1 MSDFRG
7 GLTDYI
13 SETFKLEDEILKD
26 IIKQQVL
33 ASGPMMNIGPDQGKL
48 IELLIKIH
56 KPQRALEIGSYFG
69 YSAVWLARALKAN
82 VSQSSLLGRVAKRT
96 SSRLRRTNDRNVSS
110 IHEDHEDDEN
120 AEIGVRQQCLLT
132 CLEKSSKQVPIIK
145 ENLEKAGL
153 NSITEVIE
161 GDALDFLKKQT
172 ANSFDFIFVDADK
185 ASYPHYFTFAE
196 KILRSGGLFLVDN
209 VLGLYNSEVLDLVNN
224 DPRILAIRKF
234 NEMLA
239 ASEIFDSTIVNIQ
252 SGLAIAVKK

>member
-7 GLTDYI
+7 GVTDYI

-26 IIKQQVL
+26 IIKQQTL

-56 KPQRALEIGSYFG
+56 KPQRVLEIGSYFG
-69 YSAVWLARALKAN
+69 YSAVWLARALKSNLVKAGEN
-82 VSQSSLLGRVAKRT
+82 VEIEDYEQASGGRVAERT
-96 SSRLRRTNDRNVSS
+96 SSR
-110 IHEDHEDDEN
+110 
-120 AEIGVRQQCLLT
+120 QYPLLT
-132 CLEKSSKQVPIIK
+132 CLEKSNKQINIIK
-145 ENLEKAGL
+145 TNLEKAQL
-153 NSITEVIE
+153 NSITEVLE
-161 GDALDFLKKQT
+161 GDAFDFLKKQ
-172 ANSFDFIFVDADK
+172 AVDSFDLIFIDADK

-196 KILRSGGLFLVDN
+196 KILRSGGLLLVDN
-209 VLGLYNSEVLDLVNN
+209 VLGLYDSEVLDLANN

-239 ASEIFDSTIVNIQ
+239 GSEIFDSTILNIQ

>member
-7 GLTDYI
+7 GVIDYI

-26 IIKQQVL
+26 IIKQQSS

-56 KPQRALEIGSYFG
+56 KPQRVLEIGSYFG
-69 YSAVWLARALKAN
+69 YSAVWLARALKSNLVKAGKN
-82 VSQSSLLGRVAKRT
+82 AGIEDCEQAPGGRVAERI
-96 SSRLRRTNDRNVSS
+96 SSM
-110 IHEDHEDDEN
+110 
-120 AEIGVRQQCLLT
+120 QYPLLT

-145 ENLEKAGL
+145 DNLEKAGL
-153 NSITEVIE
+153 SSIAEVLE
-161 GDALDFLKKQT
+161 GDALDFLKRQSVD
-172 ANSFDFIFVDADK
+172 SFDLIFIDADK

-196 KILRSGGLFLVDN
+196 KILRSGGLLLVDN
-209 VLGLYNSEVLDLVNN
+209 VLGLYDSEVLDLANN

-239 ASEIFDSTIVNIQ
+239 ASEIFDSTILSIQ

>member
-7 GLTDYI
+7 GVADYI

-26 IIKQQVL
+26 IIKQQSS

-56 KPQRALEIGSYFG
+56 KPQRVLEIGSYFG
-69 YSAVWLARALKAN
+69 YSAVWLARALKSNLVKA
-82 VSQSSLLGRVAKRT
+82 GK
-96 SSRLRRTNDRNVSS
+96 
-110 IHEDHEDDEN
+110 N
-120 AEIGVRQQCLLT
+120 AGIGVSVHALLT

-145 ENLEKAGL
+145 DNLEKAGL
-153 NSITEVIE
+153 SSITEVLE
-161 GDALDFLKKQT
+161 GDALDFLKKQ
-172 ANSFDFIFVDADK
+172 AVDSFDLIFIDADK
-185 ASYPHYFTFAE
+185 VNYPHYFTFAE
-196 KILRSGGLFLVDN
+196 KILRSGGLLLVDN
-209 VLGLYNSEVLDLVNN
+209 VLGLYNSEVLDLANN

-239 ASEIFDSTIVNIQ
+239 ASETFDSTILSIQ

>member
-7 GLTDYI
+7 GVADYI

-26 IIKQQVL
+26 IIKQQSL

-56 KPQRALEIGSYFG
+56 KPQRVLEIGSYFG

-82 VSQSSLLGRVAKRT
+82 VSQAGE
-96 SSRLRRTNDRNVSS
+96 NV
-110 IHEDHEDDEN
+110 
-120 AEIGVRQQCLLT
+120 EIGVSVHALLT
-132 CLEKSSKQVPIIK
+132 CLEKSSKQIPIIK
-145 ENLEKAGL
+145 DNLEKAGL
-153 NSITEVIE
+153 SSITEVFE
-161 GDALDFLKKQT
+161 GDALDFLTRQSVD
-172 ANSFDFIFVDADK
+172 SFDLIFIDADK
-185 ASYPHYFTFAE
+185 ANYPHYFTFAE
-196 KILRSGGLFLVDN
+196 KILRSGGLLLVDN
-209 VLGLYNSEVLDLVNN
+209 VLGLYNSEVLDLANN

-239 ASEIFDSTIVNIQ
+239 ASEIFDSTILSIQ

>member
-7 GLTDYI
+7 GVTDYI

-26 IIKQQVL
+26 IIKQQSS

-69 YSAVWLARALKAN
+69 YSAVWLARALKSNLVKAGEN
-82 VSQSSLLGRVAKRT
+82 AEIEDCEQAQDGYVAERT
-96 SSRLRRTNDRNVSS
+96 SSR
-110 IHEDHEDDEN
+110 
-120 AEIGVRQQCLLT
+120 QYPLLT
-132 CLEKSSKQVPIIK
+132 CLEKSSKQIPIIK
-145 ENLEKAGL
+145 DNLEKAGL
-153 NSITEVIE
+153 SSIAEVLE
-161 GDALDFLKKQT
+161 GDAFDFLKKQ
-172 ANSFDFIFVDADK
+172 AVDSFDLIFIDADK
-185 ASYPHYFTFAE
+185 ANYPHYFTFAE
-196 KILRSGGLFLVDN
+196 KILRSGGLLLVDN
-209 VLGLYNSEVLDLVNN
+209 VLGLYNSEVLDLANN

-239 ASEIFDSTIVNIQ
+239 GSEIFDSTILSIQ

>member
-7 GLTDYI
+7 GVADYI

-26 IIKQQVL
+26 IIKQQSS

-56 KPQRALEIGSYFG
+56 KPQRVLEIGSYFG

-82 VSQSSLLGRVAKRT
+82 VSQACK
-96 SSRLRRTNDRNVSS
+96 
-110 IHEDHEDDEN
+110 N
-120 AEIGVRQQCLLT
+120 AEIGVSVHALLT

-145 ENLEKAGL
+145 DNLEKAGL
-153 NSITEVIE
+153 SSITEVLE
-161 GDALDFLKKQT
+161 GDALDFLKKQ
-172 ANSFDFIFVDADK
+172 AVDSFDLIFIDADK

-196 KILRSGGLFLVDN
+196 KILRSGGLLLVDN
-209 VLGLYNSEVLDLVNN
+209 VLGLYNSEVLDLANN

-239 ASEIFDSTIVNIQ
+239 GSDAFDSTILSIQ

>member
-7 GLTDYI
+7 GVTDYI

-26 IIKQQVL
+26 IIKQQSS

-56 KPQRALEIGSYFG
+56 KPQRVLEIGSYFG
-69 YSAVWLARALKAN
+69 YSAVWLARALKSNLVKAGEN
-82 VSQSSLLGRVAKRT
+82 KEIEDCEQSRDGRVAERT
-96 SSRLRRTNDRNVSS
+96 SSR
-110 IHEDHEDDEN
+110 
-120 AEIGVRQQCLLT
+120 QYPLLT
-132 CLEKSSKQVPIIK
+132 CLEKSSKQIDIIK
-145 ENLEKAGL
+145 TNLEKAQL
-153 NSITEVIE
+153 NSIAEVLE
-161 GDALDFLKKQT
+161 GDALDFLKKQ
-172 ANSFDFIFVDADK
+172 AVDSFDLIFIDADK

-196 KILRSGGLFLVDN
+196 KILRSGGLLLVDN
-209 VLGLYNSEVLDLVNN
+209 VLGLYNSEVLDLANN

-239 ASEIFDSTIVNIQ
+239 GSDAFDSTILSIQ

>member
-7 GLTDYI
+7 GVADYI

-26 IIKQQVL
+26 IIKQQSS

-56 KPQRALEIGSYFG
+56 KPQRVLEIGSYFG
-69 YSAVWLARALKAN
+69 YSAVWLARALKSNLVKA
-82 VSQSSLLGRVAKRT
+82 G
-96 SSRLRRTNDRNVSS
+96 
-110 IHEDHEDDEN
+110 EN
-120 AEIGVRQQCLLT
+120 AEIGDCEQTPSGRVAERTSSRQYPLLT

-145 ENLEKAGL
+145 DNLEKAGL
-153 NSITEVIE
+153 SSITEVLE
-161 GDALDFLKKQT
+161 GDALDFLKKQ
-172 ANSFDFIFVDADK
+172 AVDSFDLIFIDADK

-196 KILRSGGLFLVDN
+196 KILRSGGLLLVDN
-209 VLGLYNSEVLDLVNN
+209 VLGLYNSEVLDLANN

-234 NEMLA
+234 NQMLA
-239 ASEIFDSTIVNIQ
+239 GSEIFDSTILSIQ